1 VLNTESEYYLHS
13 NLNRRKW
20 EKPTPTWTKKRFQ
33 KTIPTER
40 FAIALPHPQ
49 QANCLQQRF
58 AIALHIPKKR
68 SHSDIPKSDR
78 PPTSS
83 KSELL
88 AAALRYRPPTFP
100 KSELLAAALRYR
112 PPTFPKKRSHSHIS
126 KAIAPPTSKT
136 AIAPPHPK
144 KRTACSSASLSPSH
158 TPQKANCLQ
167 QRFAIALPHPQ
178 KANCLQQRFAI
189 ALSHP
194 QNRSPSH
201 IPKSDRT
208 SHIPK
213 SDSYGALRYRTPTP
227 PKSELLAAAL
237 RYRPLTSPKAI
248 ALPHPQ
254 NSELLAAALRYRS
267 PTPQK
272 AISLP
277 HPKK

>member
-1 VLNTESEYYLHS
+1 L
-13 NLNRRKW
+13 
-20 EKPTPTWTKKRFQ
+20 P
-33 KTIPTER
+33 
-40 FAIALPHPQ
+40 PHPQ
-49 QANCLQQRF
+49 QRTACSSASSLRD
-58 AIALHIPKKR
+58 APRTL
-68 SHSDIPKSDR
+68 S
-78 PPTSS
+78 PPT
-83 KSELL
+83 
-88 AAALRYRPPTFP
+88 PP

-112 PPTFPKKRSHSHIS
+112 TSTFLNRGRPHIQ
-126 KAIAPPTSKT
+126 KANCLQQRF

-144 KRTACSSASLSPSH
+144 KRTACSSASLSPLH
-158 TPQKANCLQ
+158 IPQKANCLQ